1 VKQKR
6 AKKEHPVSEAQRRWA
21 FAAEA
26 EGKLPKGKAREW
38 SHRVKGQH
46 LPAHTSKSLDPIDS
60 LVKGDGK
67 GKTVT
72 TADATRAAKRFGIRW
87 DRARFSLEDLRTGM
101 QVELEHTASKMRAA
115 DIAIDHLVEAHGYYN
130 RLREVEGEGAPD
142 TTREKVTTR
151 PDMTKGNTMHDP
163 IEALAKAFPPKKKP
177 PPQGAGDEPADPYVQ
192 QDQDYG
198 DDTSGAF
205 DGDDDSDTEVPDQDD
220 DGVPDDN
227 EFEDENDDEFEGQ
240 DGDADAD
247 GVPDEADLDDDN
259 DGQPDAPGE
268 GAGEGLGGE
277 DGDLESDVQPGDPNA
292 VISKLAALER
302 DYYAAKGM
310 HGAGHHKTEALLDQY
325 HRAVR
330 ELVRDVAGGQG
341 GQAPQPGMPPGDSD
355 DDGVSD
361 DVDDE
366 DGIDSDGDGSD
377 QDSPPPFGAKPEQ
390 GKKPPFG
397 GASVKPGQGK
407 PPAKKPTA
415 FGGGTKPSPKPM
427 QGKDA
432 FQGKPEGKPQPKK
445 KPPFGKSVDAIDAL
459 RGDAP
464 LKKSLYDFASSGGTI
479 NSQFLMPYLVAFI
492 ETAYEACAAEAPS
505 DRYALDAMSC
515 AIMCKLVSLLPK
527 NTNLNAAATKYKITA
542 EGIAKILKDRGIVS
556 AEEAEA
562 SRAGLTGED
571 ESLEAMGAGGIG
583 GAVLT
588 TKSWFDVDDRDPL
601 LKGADGVR
609 GVARAYM
616 RSAQVVLVDD
626 TIDPGKAL
634 AKAQRAV
641 TPSFLR
647 HDEEARPNINGSCM
661 IHGHADLTKSQNLWN
676 PHARCTCP
684 RN

>member
-1 VKQKR
+1 MKKT

-38 SHRVKGQH
+38 SHRVNGQH
-46 LPAHTSKSLDPIDS
+46 LPAHTSKS
-60 LVKGDGK
+60 
-67 GKTVT
+67 
-72 TADATRAAKRFGIRW
+72 
-87 DRARFSLEDLRTGM
+87 EM
-101 QVELEHTASKMRAA
+101 
-115 DIAIDHLVEAHGYYN
+115 
-130 RLREVEGEGAPD
+130 
-142 TTREKVTTR
+142 
-151 PDMTKGNTMHDP
+151 KGNTMAHDP

-177 PPQGAGDEPADPYVQ
+177 PQQGAGDEPADPYVQ
-192 QDQDYG
+192 QDKDYG
-198 DDTSGAF
+198 DDTSGAH
-205 DGDDDSDTEVPDQDD
+205 DDSDTDVPDQDGN
-220 DGVPDDN
+220 GVPDDN
-227 EFEDENDDEFEGQ
+227 EFEDENGDEFAGQ

-247 GVPDEADLDDDN
+247 GVPDDADLDDDG

-268 GAGEGLGGE
+268 GAGENLDENGEVIDEDGEGLDE
-277 DGDLESDVQPGDPNA
+277 EGDLEGDVQPGDPNA
-292 VISKLAALER
+292 VIAKLAALER

-330 ELVRDVAGGQG
+330 ELVRATAGGQG
-341 GQAPQPGMPPGDSD
+341 GPGAQPGMPPGQDDSD

-377 QDSPPPFGAKPEQ
+377 QDSPPPFA
-390 GKKPPFG
+390 
-397 GASVKPGQGK
+397 AKPGQGK

-432 FQGKPEGKPQPKK
+432 FQGKPQGQQQPPKK
-445 KPPFGKSVDAIDAL
+445 KPPFGKSLDAIDAL

-479 NSQFLMPYLVAFI
+479 SSQFLMPYLVAFV

-505 DRYALDAMSC
+505 NRYALDEMSC
-515 AIMCKLVSLLPK
+515 SIMCKLVSLLPK
-527 NTNLNAAATKYKITA
+527 NTNLHAAATKYRITA

-562 SRAGLTGED
+562 SRAGLTGE
-571 ESLEAMGAGGIG
+571 EEALAAMGAGGIG

-588 TKSWFDVDDRDPL
+588 TKSWFDVDERDPL
-601 LKGADGVR
+601 LKGAAGVR
-609 GVARAYM
+609 GVVRTYM
-616 RSAQVVLVDD
+616 RNAQVVLVDD
-626 TIDPGKAL
+626 TVDPSKAL

-647 HDEEARPNINGSCM
+647 LDEELRVNINGSCL

-676 PHARCTCP
+676 PHASCTCP